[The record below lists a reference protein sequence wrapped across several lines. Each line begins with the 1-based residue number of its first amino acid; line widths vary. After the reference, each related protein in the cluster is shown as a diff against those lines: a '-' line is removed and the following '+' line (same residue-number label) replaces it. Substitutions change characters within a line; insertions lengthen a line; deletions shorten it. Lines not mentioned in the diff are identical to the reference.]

1 MTRNNNQDEMISNV
15 LKKIEVISRR
25 ESLPSI
31 GPIKRKIVEDI
42 IKKYKPK
49 KILEIGTLYGYS
61 AILMANVLIKIYPR
75 IRKVINQNN
84 AIGSKLGN
92 NTVVI
97 TIDINEKHR
106 DIAALNIRDAG
117 LSHVIEVINGD
128 ALEVIPTLDSK
139 FDLIFLDAIKSDYL
153 KYLKLVESNKLVN
166 QGYVVLADNV
176 LIYDDEMTDFLDYVR
191 HSGKFKSRT
200 TQTTLEFTKHV
211 KDALEV
217 SASVSPNSK

>member
-75 IRKVINQNN
+75 TKNN
-84 AIGSKLGN
+84 AIGSKSGN
-92 NTVVI
+92 NTVVT

-106 DIAALNIRDAG
+106 DIAALNIKDAG

-153 KYLKLVESNKLVN
+153 KYLKLVETNKLVN

-217 SASVSPNSK
+217 SASVCLNSK

>member
-75 IRKVINQNN
+75 IRNN
-84 AIGSKLGN
+84 AIGSKSDS
-92 NTVVI
+92 NTVVT

>member
-75 IRKVINQNN
+75 IRNN
-84 AIGSKLGN
+84 AIGSKSAN
-92 NTVVI
+92 NTVVT

-106 DIAALNIRDAG
+106 DIAALNIKDAG

-153 KYLKLVESNKLVN
+153 KYLKLVETNKLVN

-217 SASVSPNSK
+217 SASVCLNSK

>member
-1 MTRNNNQDEMISNV
+1 MTRNNIQDEMISNV

-75 IRKVINQNN
+75 IRNN
-84 AIGSKLGN
+84 AIGSKSDS
-92 NTVVI
+92 NTVVT

-153 KYLKLVESNKLVN
+153 KYLKLVETNKLVN

>member
-1 MTRNNNQDEMISNV
+1 MTRNNIQDEMISNI

-75 IRKVINQNN
+75 IRNN
-84 AIGSKLGN
+84 AIGSKSDS
-92 NTVVI
+92 NTVVT

-217 SASVSPNSK
+217 SASISPNSK

>member
-1 MTRNNNQDEMISNV
+1 MTRINIQDEMISNV

-75 IRKVINQNN
+75 IRNN
-84 AIGSKLGN
+84 AIGSKSGN
-92 NTVVI
+92 NIVVT
-97 TIDINEKHR
+97 TIDINEKHH

-153 KYLKLVESNKLVN
+153 KYLKLVETNKLVN

>member
-75 IRKVINQNN
+75 IRNN
-84 AIGSKLGN
+84 AIGSKSDS
-92 NTVVI
+92 NTVVT

-217 SASVSPNSK
+217 SASVCLNSK

>member
-1 MTRNNNQDEMISNV
+1 MTRNNIQDEMISNV

-75 IRKVINQNN
+75 IRNN
-84 AIGSKLGN
+84 AIGSKSGN
-92 NTVVI
+92 DTVVT
-97 TIDINEKHR
+97 TIDINGKHR

-217 SASVSPNSK
+217 SASISPNSK

>member
-1 MTRNNNQDEMISNV
+1 MTRNNIQDEMISNV

-75 IRKVINQNN
+75 IRNN
-84 AIGSKLGN
+84 AIGSKSDS
-92 NTVVI
+92 NTVVT

>member
-1 MTRNNNQDEMISNV
+1 MTRNNIQDEMISNV

-75 IRKVINQNN
+75 IRNN
-84 AIGSKLGN
+84 AIGSKSSN
-92 NTVVI
+92 NIVVT
-97 TIDINEKHR
+97 TIDINEKHH

-153 KYLKLVESNKLVN
+153 KYLKLVETNKLVN